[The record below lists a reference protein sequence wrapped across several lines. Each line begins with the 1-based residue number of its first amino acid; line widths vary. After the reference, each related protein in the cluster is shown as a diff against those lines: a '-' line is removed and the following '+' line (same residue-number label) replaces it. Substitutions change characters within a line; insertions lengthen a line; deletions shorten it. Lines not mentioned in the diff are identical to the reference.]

1 MIIVFIIIGYGPS
14 VRQIV
19 LNLYDLEM
27 ITQGYAYFT
36 FAMTPHD
43 CKGGNDGRDQDA
55 CKAFEGIM
63 DISNYVPSDQKYKM
77 FEESV
82 RQKMPLFAGLGHH
95 MPANEEVRSKNCLC
109 ISRLGLHLSTHC

>member
-1 MIIVFIIIGYGPS
+1 M
-14 VRQIV
+14 RQIV

-63 DISNYVPSDQKYKM
+63 DISNYVPSNQKYKM

-95 MPANEEVRSKNCLC
+95 MLPNEEVRSKNCLNLY
-109 ISRLGLHLSTHC
+109 IASRSSSVLPMVDDLVMSSSL